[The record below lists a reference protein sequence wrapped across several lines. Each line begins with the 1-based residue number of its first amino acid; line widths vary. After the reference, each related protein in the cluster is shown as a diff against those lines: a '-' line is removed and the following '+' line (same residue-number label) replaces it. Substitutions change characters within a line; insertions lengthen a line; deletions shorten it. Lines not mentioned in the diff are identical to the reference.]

1 MSCVTRK
8 YVVRCKGPTDEKAAE
23 ERFHTGP
30 RAGAAGKEEKKLRW
44 WIMQEIFGRF
54 RGQSKLEWGHVRR
67 VKGRESGARIGGND
81 DSKTLQRKRENLV
94 NIAVRSDCTYPISVY
109 KCDPMIPTYPAFWVP
124 EDNQSREAWALHTLR
139 GTFPER

>member
-54 RGQSKLEWGHVRR
+54 RGQSKPEIQDTY
-67 VKGRESGARIGGND
+67 GALALAGGALAGGATAATVIG
-81 DSKTLQRKRENLV
+81 
-94 NIAVRSDCTYPISVY
+94 TY
-109 KCDPMIPTYPAFWVP
+109 
-124 EDNQSREAWALHTLR
+124 
-139 GTFPER
+139 